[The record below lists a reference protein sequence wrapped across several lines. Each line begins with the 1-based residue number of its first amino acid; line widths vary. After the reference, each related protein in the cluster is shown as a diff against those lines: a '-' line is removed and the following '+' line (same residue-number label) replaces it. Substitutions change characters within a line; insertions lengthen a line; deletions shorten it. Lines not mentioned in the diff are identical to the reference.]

1 MTQEVP
7 RDVVARCGVAHNR
20 TGAAAYYGDGE
31 HHPRD
36 GTNLAA
42 YLARRLVVALHVD
55 RLGYDSQ
62 RQPPDRRG
70 VAYRVNYER

>member
-1 MTQEVP
+1 MSQEVP
-7 RDVVARCGVAHNR
+7 RDVVARCGVAHYGP
-20 TGAAAYYGDGE
+20 GAAAYYGDGE

-36 GTNLAA
+36 GTDPAA

-62 RQPPDRRG
+62 RQPPNRRG
-70 VAYRVNYER
+70 VTYRVN